1 MKKMLS
7 LEQAAEYMGVH
18 KDTVRKLFKS
28 GELKAYKVA
37 KLWRTTEDDILMYI
51 NRPQEEK
58 EATKRTRT
66 RRTSQESVPIKYV
79 NGRPH
84 YV

>member
-7 LEQAAEYMGVH
+7 LEQAAEYMNVH
-18 KDTVRKLFKS
+18 KDTVRKLFKN

-51 NRPQEEK
+51 NRPQEVK
-58 EATKRTRT
+58 EPAKRTGT
-66 RRTSQESVPIKYV
+66 RRTSQMPVPIKYV